1 MMAFPVWE
9 FLLEI
14 LWAFACWTIVF
25 FLLVGSMW
33 LYVTIF
39 HGK

>member
-1 MMAFPVWE
+1 MVFPVWE

-14 LWAFACWTIVF
+14 LWAFACLTILF
-25 FLLVGSMW
+25 FLLVGIMR

-39 HGK
+39 FGE

>member
-1 MMAFPVWE
+1 MFAFPVWE

-14 LWAFACWTIVF
+14 LLKFAGCIVVI
-25 FLLVGSMW
+25 FLIAGIMR

-39 HGK
+39 YGE

>member
-1 MMAFPVWE
+1 MVFPVWE

-14 LWAFACWTIVF
+14 LWAFAVWAIVF
-25 FLLVGSMW
+25 FLLVGSMR

-39 HGK
+39 FGE

>member
-1 MMAFPVWE
+1 MVFPVWE

-14 LWAFACWTIVF
+14 LWAFAVWTIVL
-25 FLLVGSMW
+25 FLLVGIMR

-39 HGK
+39 FGE

>member
-1 MMAFPVWE
+1 MAFPVLE

-14 LWAFACWTIVF
+14 LWAFACWTLFF
-25 FLLVGSMW
+25 FLLVGSMR

-39 HGK
+39 YGE

>member
-1 MMAFPVWE
+1 MTVFPVWE

-14 LWAFACWTIVF
+14 LWAFAVWIIVF
-25 FLLVGSMW
+25 FLLVGSMR

-39 HGK
+39 FGE

>member
-1 MMAFPVWE
+1 MAFPVWE

-14 LWAFACWTIVF
+14 LWAFAGLTIVF
-25 FLLVGSMW
+25 FLLVGSMR

-39 HGK
+39 YGE